1 MYHTL
6 RGKAAIRLRSL
17 LIDDADSTT
26 RHEEKSHFDPGILLR
41 FRLGDHETQVA
52 ICFICNK
59 WALYLNGETVSYT
72 SLTDERAAVLA
83 EVKMM
88 FPKDKIIQSIPENLK

>member
-1 MYHTL
+1 
-6 RGKAAIRLRSL
+6 
-17 LIDDADSTT
+17 
-26 RHEEKSHFDPGILLR
+26 
-41 FRLGDHETQVA
+41 VA

-72 SLTDERAAVLA
+72 SLADDRAAVLA

-88 FPKDKIIQSIPENLK
+88 FPKDKIIQGIPEKLQ

>member
-1 MYHTL
+1 
-6 RGKAAIRLRSL
+6 LRSL
-17 LIDDADSTT
+17 LISDADSTT
-26 RHEEKSHFDPGILLR
+26 RHDEKSHFDPGILLR
-41 FRLGDHETQVA
+41 FRLGDHEAQVA

-72 SLTDERAAVLA
+72 SLADDRAAVLA

-88 FPKDKIIQSIPENLK
+88 FPKDKIIQGIPEKLQ